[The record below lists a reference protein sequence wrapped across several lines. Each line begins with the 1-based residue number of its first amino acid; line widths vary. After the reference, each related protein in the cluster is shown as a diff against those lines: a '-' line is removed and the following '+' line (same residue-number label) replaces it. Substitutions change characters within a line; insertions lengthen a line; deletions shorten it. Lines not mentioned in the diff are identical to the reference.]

1 MAKGKV
7 IRVIDG
13 DTFKIRGG
21 KAIRLANVGA
31 PELGTRGG
39 AKARDVLNTKIGDKT
54 VIYRTGGKSYGRIVA
69 QVKIAGKSVNQ
80 SMRNRGYKSKG
91 K

>member
-1 MAKGKV
+1 MGKGKV
-7 IRVIDG
+7 TRVIDG
-13 DTFKIRGG
+13 DTFRIRGG

-39 AKARDVLNTKIGDKT
+39 AKARDVLDAKIGGKT
-54 VIYRTGGKSYGRIVA
+54 VTYRPVGKSYGRTVA
-69 QVKIAGKSVNQ
+69 QVKIAGRSVNR